1 MPTTLVEIFR
11 DSEMHH
17 RLSLFDLPELKSI
30 EAGLFEKNGKPY
42 LKCLATDK
50 DRPAKPEE
58 IVRQLWIKKL
68 LTQYGYP
75 KSRLAI
81 EHPVKFGSETKRA
94 DIVVFD
100 KERVTVEYIIVEL
113 KKTKLKDGKD
123 QLKSYC
129 NATGAPIGVW
139 SNGEQYSF
147 YNRKDPNYFND
158 LTEIPSATQ
167 SLTDILNERFTLDDL
182 IKRDKLV
189 TERKSL
195 KDLILEMEDEVLANA
210 GVDVFEELFKLIFT
224 KLYDEMTSGQNR
236 KRALEFRNTG
246 TEGELKQR
254 IQALFEK
261 AKAKWEGVF
270 PEDDKIKLT
279 PSHLSVC
286 VASLENV
293 KLFNSN
299 LDVVDE
305 AFEYLVGKSS
315 KGEKGQYF
323 TPRYVIDMCVKMM
336 NPKQD
341 EFIID
346 TAAGS
351 AGFPVHSIFK
361 VWRDIFREEKIPES
375 DLFTLEKKP
384 QPCYDYV
391 GEKVF
396 AIDFDEK
403 VVRVARCLNL
413 IAGDG
418 QTNVLHLNALDYD
431 RWEDVTGDEDGK
443 NAGDVVWRETYSD
456 GWKKIKKLRLEKKS
470 NRYFQFDVLMANP
483 PFAGDIKETRIIA
496 KYDLGKKASGKYETA
511 VGRDLLFIERNLD
524 FLKPGGRMA
533 VVLPQGRFN
542 NASDKALRDYIG
554 ERCRILAVVGL
565 HGNTFKPHTGT
576 KTSVLFVQKWTDE
589 QKAKREAIRNK
600 HAAEFKKHFADLVEL
615 LPSRMVKRSDV
626 PELAHTILAEE
637 LGGEKDEEELTK
649 EKKSFGKHLSAFSED
664 DLEFGAEKLE
674 TEAIGKSFADK
685 TRYVLEGKALK
696 MRKELARRSDHWA
709 LWYLVKY
716 LSHAYE
722 KQWLAKRAIGTE
734 LDYAIFFAT
743 QRRPGKDTSG
753 DKIFVKRPAPPEAGT
768 NGKKQPKAEQQ
779 NLEIKEVPDSYKSGP
794 PTDEYLLDL
803 HDHLIVDHDLFN
815 HDGLTQNGI
824 VEAFQEFAKKEKL
837 SFF

>member
-1 MPTTLVEIFR
+1 MPTTLIEIFR
-11 DSEMHH
+11 DSETQH
-17 RLSLFDLPELKSI
+17 RLSLFDFADLK
-30 EAGLFEKNGKPY
+30 GLESQVFEKNGKPY

-58 IVRQLWIKKL
+58 IVRQLWIKRL
-68 LTQYGYP
+68 LSQYGYP
-75 KSRLAI
+75 KKRLAI
-81 EHPVKFGSETKRA
+81 EHPVSFGSETKRA

-100 KERVTVEYIIVEL
+100 RDRPTVEYIVVEL
-113 KKTKLKDGKD
+113 KSTKLKDGKS

-129 NATGAPIGVW
+129 NATGAPIGIW

-158 LTEIPSATQ
+158 ITEIPSATQ
-167 SLTDILNERFTLDDL
+167 TLTEILNERFTLDDL

-236 KRALEFRNTG
+236 KRSLEFRNAG
-246 TEGELKQR
+246 TEGELKSK
-254 IQALFEK
+254 IQNLFDK

-270 PEDDKIKLT
+270 PSDDKVKLS

-336 NPKQD
+336 NPKAD

-346 TAAGS
+346 TASGS

-361 VWRDIFREEKIPES
+361 VWRDIFRDEKIPES
-375 DLFTLEKKP
+375 DLFTLETKP
-384 QPCYDYV
+384 QACYDYV

-418 QTNVLHLNALDYD
+418 QTNVLHLNTLDYE
-431 RWEDVTGDEDGK
+431 RWDESTKSEEWNDIYNEGFK
-443 NAGDVVWRETYSD
+443 RL
-456 GWKKIKKLRLEKKS
+456 KKLRRDKTSWKEF
-470 NRYFQFDVLMANP
+470 NFDVLMANP

-496 KYDLGKKASGKYETA
+496 KYELGKKSSGKYETA

-524 FLKPGGRMA
+524 FLKGAGRMA

-542 NASDKALRDYIG
+542 NLSDKSLRDYIG

-589 QKAKREAIRNK
+589 QAAKRLAIRNE
-600 HAAEFKKHFADLVEL
+600 HAMEFKKHFEELEQAVKHL
-615 LPSRMVKRSDV
+615 LPGV
-626 PELAHTILAEE
+626 PELARGILAEE
-637 LGGEKDEEELTK
+637 LGTEKDDEDLAE
-649 EKKSFGKHLSAFSED
+649 EKKTFGKPLSRFRESE
-664 DLEFGAEKLE
+664 LE
-674 TEAIGKSFADK
+674 TEARK
-685 TRYVLEGKALK
+685 LETKAKGETFPKARFSMLGKARR
-696 MRKELARRSDHWA
+696 MRRELAGRGGKWA
-709 LWYLVKY
+709 LLYLVEN
-716 LSHAYE
+716 LRHEYE
-722 KQWLAKRAIGTE
+722 KRWFAKRAVGTE
-734 LDYAIFFAT
+734 LDYNIFFAT
-743 QRRPGKDTSG
+743 QRRQGKDTSG
-753 DKIFVKRPAPPEAGT
+753 DKIFVKRPVPPGSMTRAT
-768 NGKKQPKAEQQ
+768 SAVTGKQEEMPLQ
-779 NLEIKEVPDSYKSGP
+779 EVPDTYNAKP
-794 PTDEYLLDL
+794 PTGDFLLDL
-803 HDHLIVDHDLFN
+803 HGHLIVDHDLFN
-815 HDGLTQNGI
+815 HDGLTQPGI
-824 VEAFQEFAKKEKL
+824 AEAFQEFAKKEKL

>member
-11 DSEMHH
+11 DSETHH
-17 RLSLFDLPELKSI
+17 RLSLFDQPALKTI
-30 EAGLFEKNGKPY
+30 ESLLFEKNGKPY
-42 LKCLATDK
+42 IKCLASDK

-58 IVRQLWIKKL
+58 IIRQLWIHKL
-68 LTQYGYP
+68 MNQYGYP
-75 KSRLAI
+75 KSRITA
-81 EHPVKFGSETKRA
+81 EWPVNAGTEVKRA

-100 KERVTVEYIIVEL
+100 KERVTVPFIIVEL
-113 KKTKLKDGKD
+113 KKPKLKDGKD

-129 NATGAPIGVW
+129 NWTGAPVGVW

-158 LTEIPSATQ
+158 LTDLPNVNQTLTEI
-167 SLTDILNERFTLDDL
+167 INEKFTLDDL

-189 TERKSL
+189 TEHKSL

-236 KRALEFRNTG
+236 KRPLEFRNTG

-336 NPKQD
+336 NPNRE

-346 TAAGS
+346 TASGS

-361 VWRDIFREEKIPES
+361 VWRDIFREEGLKET
-375 DLFTLEKKP
+375 DMFTTEKKP

-391 GEKVF
+391 SEKVF

-418 QTNVLHLNALDYD
+418 QTNVLHLNTLDYD
-431 RWEDVTGDEDGK
+431 RWDETTKSEDWTD
-443 NAGDVVWRETYSD
+443 TYNE
-456 GWKKIKKLRLEKKS
+456 GFKRLKKLRKDKTSWKEF
-470 NRYFQFDVLMANP
+470 NFDVLMANP

-496 KYDLGKKASGKYETA
+496 KYELGKKSTGKYETS

-542 NASDKALRDYIG
+542 NITEKNLRDFIA

-565 HGNTFKPHTGT
+565 HTNTFKPHTT
-576 KTSVLFVQKWTDE
+576 PKTSVLFVQKWTDD

-600 HAAEFKKHFADLVEL
+600 HLAEFKKHFAELVEKVEL
-615 LPSRMVKRSDV
+615 HQTGTPDLGRAILDEELVGDKSDE
-626 PELAHTILAEE
+626 ELA
-637 LGGEKDEEELTK
+637 K
-649 EKKSFGKHLSAFSED
+649 EKKTFGKHLSAFTEDALESE
-664 DLEFGAEKLE
+664 ANKLE
-674 TEAIGKSFADK
+674 AKAKSETFPKARYAMQGQADK
-685 TRYVLEGKALK
+685 
-696 MRKELARRSDHWA
+696 MRRELARRGGRWA
-709 LWYLVKY
+709 LWYLVEFLNHEY
-716 LSHAYE
+716 Q
-722 KQWLAKRAIGTE
+722 KQWLANKAVGTE

-753 DKIFVKRPAPPEAGT
+753 DKIFVKRPVQTKSEAKAVT
-768 NGKKQPKAEQQ
+768 AEQAVMPLQ
-779 NLEIKEVPDSYKSGP
+779 EVPDTYNTAP
-794 PTDEYLLDL
+794 PTDDYLLDL
-803 HDHLIVDHDLFN
+803 HGHLIVDHDLFN
-815 HDGLTQNGI
+815 HDGLTQDGI
-824 VEAFQEFAKKEKL
+824 AEAFQEFAKKEKL

>member
-1 MPTTLVEIFR
+1 MPTTLIEIFR
-11 DSEMHH
+11 DSETHH
-17 RLSLFDLPELKSI
+17 RLSLFELPVLKAI
-30 EAGLFEKNGKPY
+30 EAGLFEKNGKPHI
-42 LKCLATDK
+42 KCLASDK

-58 IVRQLWIKKL
+58 IIRQLWLHKL
-68 LTQYGYP
+68 INEYGYP
-75 KSRLAI
+75 KSRIQVEYAVSQGL
-81 EHPVKFGSETKRA
+81 EKKRA

-100 KERVTVEYIIVEL
+100 KERLTVPYIIVEL
-113 KKTKLKDGKD
+113 KKPKLKDGKD

-129 NATGAPIGVW
+129 NWTGAPVGVW

-158 LTEIPSATQ
+158 LTDLPNANQT
-167 SLTDILNERFTLDDL
+167 LTEVINEKFTLDDL
-182 IKRDKLV
+182 INRDKLV

-236 KRALEFRNTG
+236 KRPLEFRNTG

-336 NPKQD
+336 NPNRE

-346 TAAGS
+346 TASGS

-384 QPCYDYV
+384 QACYDYV

-418 QTNVLHLNALDYD
+418 QTNVLHLNTLDYD
-431 RWEDVTGDEDGK
+431 RWDDVTGDEDGN
-443 NAGDVVWRETYSD
+443 NAGDVVWRETYGE
-456 GWKKIKKLRLEKKS
+456 GWKKLKKLRAEKKL
-470 NRYFQFDVLMANP
+470 NRAFKFDVLMANP

-496 KYDLGKKASGKYETA
+496 KYELGKKTSGKYETA

-600 HAAEFKKHFADLVEL
+600 HLAEFKKHFAEL
-615 LPSRMVKRSDV
+615 EESVKLHRSTV
-626 PELAHTILAEE
+626 PELGRAILAEE
-637 LGGEKDEEELTK
+637 LGGEKDDEELAK
-649 EKKSFGKHLSAFSED
+649 EKKSFGKHLSEFSEAA
-664 DLEFGAEKLE
+664 LESEARKLE
-674 TEAIGKSFADK
+674 T
-685 TRYVLEGKALK
+685 KALSETFPKARFSFEAKAHK
-696 MRKELARRSDHWA
+696 MRQDLARRGGRWA
-709 LWYLVKY
+709 LWYLVEF
-716 LSHAYE
+716 LSRVYE
-722 KQWLAKRAIGTE
+722 KQWLAKRAVGTE

-753 DKIFVKRPAPPEAGT
+753 DKIFVKRPAPPKSETKSITAT
-768 NGKKQPKAEQQ
+768 QEVMPLQ
-779 NLEIKEVPDSYKSGP
+779 EVPDTYNAEPPSG
-794 PTDEYLLDL
+794 DFLLDL
-803 HDHLIVDHDLFN
+803 HGHLIVDHDLFN
-815 HDGLTQNGI
+815 HDGLTQEGI
-824 VEAFQEFAKKEKL
+824 AEAFQEFAKKEKL